1 MLVRLAHGDDLV
13 DLTTRSARQRARR
26 ATWTADGETLTAAR
40 LCLDTGTI
48 YRSGELARGTWSTE
62 ESTRHEYQD
71 AEVCAPDVLRSL
83 VVTACHE
90 VTSDVPLDP
99 AHVYAIPYRYG
110 RAGRLQTAYL
120 THTADGWRLL
130 VGRPVATDWHSHDVL
145 DLEIIDAD

>member
-13 DLTTRSARQRARR
+13 DLTTRSTKKRGAR
-26 ATWTADGETLTAAR
+26 ATWHADGETLTAAR
-40 LCLDTGTI
+40 LCLDTGTV
-48 YRSGELARGTWSTE
+48 YQSGELARGTWSTE

-120 THTADGWRLL
+120 THGPDGWRLL
-130 VGRPVATDWHSHDVL
+130 VGRLVETAWHSHDVM
-145 DLEIIDAD
+145 DLEVVDG